1 MSWERYREEEREGG
15 RQLKCVRLET
25 PRPARA
31 SLTPPPLPPQV
42 PAVLT
47 AAVAF
52 NTDALNAIIK
62 RHAYVQY
69 PPEGPRPPPP
79 DELRALAKK
88 NGAASK

>member
-1 MSWERYREEEREGG
+1 MRWERYREEEREGG
-15 RQLKCVRLET
+15 RQLKCVRLERT
-25 PRPARA
+25 PTGAGVA
-31 SLTPPPLPPQV
+31 DPPPLPPQV